1 MHPEP
6 TPVPPSAAAEA
17 DLAPTADPLAPPIPE
32 PPRGRQGNRNA
43 FPEPSPELRPSL
55 ESDPEPRANANATR
69 PSSRDPN
76 QNQNLRVDGPH
87 AVRRRADAAAAAEV
101 GKARQSLY
109 RDGFRWINHCLTQ
122 GFFIEAIC
130 LVESLIADRLEARLT
145 FVLGK
150 DFSFKALE
158 RLIRQIASDEPD
170 ETLRGLVLDELR
182 VWKDDRNHAAHEMLK
197 LAEGEQ
203 PCWEDRYR
211 RNDAVAR
218 AGLALL
224 RKIDGRISTLK
235 KIAKALQSAS
245 PAETAEPTEGA
256 A

>member
-1 MHPEP
+1 MDPEP
-6 TPVPPSAAAEA
+6 TPLPSSAVA
-17 DLAPTADPLAPPIPE
+17 DSTPTADPLAPPIPE
-32 PPRGRQGNRNA
+32 PPRGRSRERNV
-43 FPEPSPELRPSL
+43 FPEPEPRPSPEP
-55 ESDPEPRANANATR
+55 TR
-69 PSSRDPN
+69 LAAPN
-76 QNQNLRVDGPH
+76 PNQNLRVDGPH
-87 AVRRRADAAAAAEV
+87 GVRRRADSTAAAEV

-109 RDGFRWINHCLTQ
+109 RDGFRWINHCLAQ

-158 RLIRQIASDEPD
+158 RLIRQIDADEPD
-170 ETLRGLVLDELR
+170 EALRVLVLDELR

-211 RNDAVAR
+211 RNEGVAR
-218 AGLALL
+218 GGLALL
-224 RKIDGRISTLK
+224 RKIDGRIYALK
-235 KIAKALQSAS
+235 KLAKALQSAS
-245 PAETAEPTEGA
+245 PAEPAEPAEGA